1 MKTFTNIKDFTN
13 ALEASKV
20 LLANRLVVAVRKC
33 SEELGGKIRLRVA
46 SRGESSSGGTF
57 SPYSSKYQNRKVK
70 AGTPPYGKKIDKKNF
85 YFSGQ
90 MWNSFGVRKCNIQG
104 DRIISEIGF
113 TGSNAYISN
122 DELSEIHD
130 ANESQPI
137 AAPSKEEE
145 QELVNTI
152 ERELYLILDSLL

>member
-1 MKTFTNIKDFTN
+1 VKTFTNIKDFTN
-13 ALEASKV
+13 ALDASKV

-46 SRGESSSGGTF
+46 SKGESSSGGAFTA
-57 SPYSSKYQNRKVK
+57 YSSKWTKTK
-70 AGTPPYGKKIDKKNF
+70 TKHGTPPYGKKIDKKNF

-90 MWNSFGVRKCNIQG
+90 MWNSFGVRKCSIQG
-104 DRIISEIGF
+104 ERIVSEIGF
-113 TGSNAYISN
+113 TGSNAYKSN
-122 DELSEIHD
+122 EELSEIHD

-145 QELVNTI
+145 QELINAI